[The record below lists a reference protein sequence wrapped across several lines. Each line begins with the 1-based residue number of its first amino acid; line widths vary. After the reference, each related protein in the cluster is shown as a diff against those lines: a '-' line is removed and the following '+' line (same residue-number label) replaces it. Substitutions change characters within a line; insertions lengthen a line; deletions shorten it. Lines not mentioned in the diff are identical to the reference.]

1 MTSKKTWPMNSH
13 CDYYDT
19 ANGWIYLG
27 SDDKH
32 DYYVNHKWEHTSIV
46 YGPEP
51 NEYISAMYKQYIT
64 MDNEWTRNSSKDE
77 YPYTQLRKLIQ
88 GN

>member
-1 MTSKKTWPMNSH
+1 M
-13 CDYYDT
+13 
-19 ANGWIYLG
+19 
-27 SDDKH
+27 
-32 DYYVNHKWEHTSIV
+32 NHKWEHTRSG
-46 YGPEP
+46 YGPET